1 MNWYRVVDRLCGHEF
16 EIGEIVT
23 HLGNGV
29 FRNSKG
35 DTWDLTNLEVSRISS
50 SKDKIKAVYFN
61 EIKRTTTVK
70 FTDDDIITV
79 KCSPDTEFDKH
90 TGFVN
95 AVAQK
100 YIGSNSKIKRYINN
114 ANVIEKKENE

>member
-1 MNWYRVVDRLCGHEF
+1 MKRYRVVDNRSFQIIYEY
-16 EIGEIVT
+16 
-23 HLGNGV
+23 
-29 FRNSKG
+29 
-35 DTWDLTNLEVSRISS
+35 
-50 SKDKIKAVYFN
+50 KIKAVYFN

-70 FTDDDIITV
+70 FTDGDIITV

-95 AVAQK
+95 AIAQK